1 MLEVLGLTALE
12 EIGLLGVIGADIVM
26 PELLIAEAAI
36 LAGIFIVRAIRK
48 HKREKEEEENKPS

>member
-36 LAGIFIVRAIRK
+36 LAGVFIVRAIRK
-48 HKREKEEEENKPS
+48 HKREKEEEENKPI